1 MESKKK
7 EQKKAVVKP
16 DPPKKENIY
25 EDLESL
31 KESGFQFFDYKTF
44 FFQHADKHEAIKELF
59 TQFDSEGY
67 SVWKIKYDKAEGECE
82 VIYQTANLLKG
93 FIQRFHDGFRKYAL
107 GVHGIFGDE
116 PTLELKG
123 LWILR
128 GKKFPRVW
136 KEHPTTEYYEPEE
149 LDVKKEADR
158 KIIEEYLTAVEG
170 GIVEGKKAQRLS
182 FFK

>member
-1 MESKKK
+1 M
-7 EQKKAVVKP
+7 KP
-16 DPPKKENIY
+16 EPPKRDNIF

-31 KESGFQFFDYKTF
+31 KETKFNFFDYKTF
-44 FFQHADKHEAIKELF
+44 FFQHGNKQEALEELYK
-59 TQFDSEGY
+59 QFDEEGF

-107 GVHGIFGDE
+107 GVHGIFGEE
-116 PTLELKG
+116 PNLELKG

-149 LDVKKEADR
+149 LDIKKEEHR
-158 KIIEEYLTAVEG
+158 KLIEAYLTAKEG
-170 GIVEGKKAQRLS
+170 GTVEGKTAHRLT
-182 FFK
+182 FYK